1 MTLPYILSVTA
12 PLQANFSLSGA
23 MHTLSKLILCAV
35 MIRGRHRGLPVA
47 LDRAIMLPKEF
58 LELASEKALQMKR
71 KQVGQPWDENAHQQR
86 SSA

>member
-1 MTLPYILSVTA
+1 MTLPYISSVTV
-12 PLQANFSLSGA
+12 LSQANFSLSGA

-58 LELASEKALQMKR
+58 LDMASEKALQMKR
-71 KQVGQPWDENAHQQR
+71 RQVGQSRDRNAR
-86 SSA
+86 RRRLSA